1 MWRER
6 LQHLL
11 AWRKSRAFRWGFS
24 IALLLAFAG
33 LVLYRFAGDWRQLVR
48 TQVAINAGFV
58 GAAIGLCGFNFLL
71 FLLAWQGIVTTLGG
85 SSGWHGN
92 AQVYSVTYLTRF
104 LPTSVWFFAGR
115 IHFGDQ
121 IGLQTRHAL
130 YATGLEL
137 GLHIGTALC
146 FYLALEFARLTRWWA
161 IVILVPV
168 LIVVWR
174 MGWLRLLKLPGDVR
188 IRRRDMAWW
197 GILYLVTWVTAGP
210 YLQTVVRA
218 FVPSTISMWDAWRIW
233 TLASLAGYAGF
244 LLLGGMGFLR
254 ELSMSALL
262 SRYLLPGDALIV
274 AIGARLVLLVSS
286 ILWATLV
293 ILVTRA
299 WSAVER
305 KKRRTRAVDDE

>member
-1 MWRER
+1 
-6 LQHLL
+6 
-11 AWRKSRAFRWGFS
+11 
-24 IALLLAFAG
+24 
-33 LVLYRFAGDWRQLVR
+33 
-48 TQVAINAGFV
+48 
-58 GAAIGLCGFNFLL
+58 
-71 FLLAWQGIVTTLGG
+71 
-85 SSGWHGN
+85 
-92 AQVYSVTYLTRF
+92 
-104 LPTSVWFFAGR
+104 
-115 IHFGDQ
+115 
-121 IGLQTRHAL
+121 
-130 YATGLEL
+130 
-137 GLHIGTALC
+137 
-146 FYLALEFARLTRWWA
+146 
-161 IVILVPV
+161 
-168 LIVVWR
+168 
-174 MGWLRLLKLPGDVR
+174 
-188 IRRRDMAWW
+188 
-197 GILYLVTWVTAGP
+197 LYLVTWVMAGP